1 MNNPQ
6 TQFKRFSFPLRV
18 IRQLYADGIL
28 PHSSFE
34 EVYSY
39 IYAGDTPLGSRDRR
53 RSPDGNWYT
62 ESEFN
67 RWWGPAE
74 GPEMWRNS
82 SGPYDKVTPHVD
94 VVDAETHHVIDILN
108 PPPPYQET
116 TVGGNEEDA
125 EVDAAKGLF
134 SLSLEAAK
142 SHQPVSAG
150 EVDDEEN
157 VVLDMPPEPVVAL
170 EAKETIRL
178 LKGVDG
184 KGMRGTW
191 LNKKTNQNGLLRVG
205 INNETHKVRKLKPK
219 AWTDDANALFEILYP
234 SAVALDK
241 TRSERR
247 ALTLA
252 HYQSQ
257 GQVGE
262 HTVIDVTV
270 GADWVDQHVA
280 TLSF

>member
-82 SGPYDKVTPHVD
+82 RGPHDKVTPHVD
-94 VVDAETHHVIDILN
+94 VVDAETH
-108 PPPPYQET
+108 
-116 TVGGNEEDA
+116 

-178 LKGVDG
+178 LKGADG

-205 INNETHKVRKLKPK
+205 INNQTHKVRKLKPK
-219 AWTDDANALFEILYP
+219 AWTDDANALFEVLYP

-262 HTVIDVTV
+262 HTVVDVTV